1 MTMAPTRGLYEAI
14 PADTSYKKSREI
26 MSRFV
31 ENCKLINK
39 TEKKSKLSKTQVE
52 KLQKAQSEVNYVF
65 NLFTPNVYSRFALQ
79 MMKKN
84 DISLAFDNCINR
96 DKIAADSKIM
106 VSVEYA
112 KPEIDAK
119 LDPKIVNKARCHPLR
134 RRRGDDP
141 YVQPHP

>member
-1 MTMAPTRGLYEAI
+1 
-14 PADTSYKKSREI
+14 

-39 TEKKSKLSKTQVE
+39 TEKKSKLSKAQVE

-84 DISLAFDNCINR
+84 
-96 DKIAADSKIM
+96 
-106 VSVEYA
+106 SVM
-112 KPEIDAK
+112 
-119 LDPKIVNKARCHPLR
+119 LLH
-134 RRRGDDP
+134 
-141 YVQPHP
+141 